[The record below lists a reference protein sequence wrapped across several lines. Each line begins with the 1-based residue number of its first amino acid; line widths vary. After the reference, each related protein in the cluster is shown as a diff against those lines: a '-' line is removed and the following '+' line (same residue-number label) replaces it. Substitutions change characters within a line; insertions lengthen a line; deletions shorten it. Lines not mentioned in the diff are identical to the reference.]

1 MHHAISMREV
11 TRENW
16 QDALGLEVLPEQL
29 HFVADYVP
37 IAAIALA
44 KAYIRPG
51 GLVWTPYAF
60 YRDTT
65 MVGFTELAY
74 DPASEEE
81 YWFFHFFIDSQFQGQ
96 GYGKQALQIL
106 LQFIKRQFA
115 ACRAIQITVHPDN
128 ERAIR
133 LYSDAGFQAT
143 GEERWE
149 EEVYKLLL
157 KPSVTPS

>member
-1 MHHAISMREV
+1 MPEITMREV

-16 QDALGLEVLPEQL
+16 QEALSLAVHPAQQ

-37 IAAIALA
+37 VAAIALA

-60 YRDTT
+60 YADTT

-74 DPASEEE
+74 EPGSAEN
-81 YWFFHFFIDSQFQGQ
+81 YWFFHFFIDSHYQGQ
-96 GYGKQALQIL
+96 GYGKQALQTL
-106 LQFIKRQFA
+106 LQFIKEQFVE
-115 ACRAIQITVHPDN
+115 CRAIYITVHPEN

-133 LYSDAGFQAT
+133 LYTAAGFQAT
-143 GEERWE
+143 GEERWGE
-149 EEVYKLLL
+149 AVYKLSPLT
-157 KPSVTPS
+157 SI